1 MFQYFT
7 HFTLTLGIIPIIL
20 VWINRRKL
28 NAETYYFFPFIVL
41 LAIATLYELVGTL
54 VLKINVTNWFWIYL
68 FLEFSALSY
77 FFFKL
82 SIYRP
87 LSWIYSTLFVIL
99 YIILTVLRDN
109 NNDLMLEGYLST
121 FSFITFLSFI
131 ALWFRDLFKK
141 LSYPSLLNNNLF
153 YFIVGIMVYFAGTI
167 FLFLL
172 SDVIFNNQNKSFS
185 SFWMLNVLFSFIFR
199 ILIITGLWK
208 SRIK

>member
-7 HFTLTLGIIPIIL
+7 HFTLLLGIFPIIIF
-20 VWINRRKL
+20 WINRSKL
-28 NAETYYFFPFIVL
+28 NTETYYFFPFIAL
-41 LAIATLYELVGTL
+41 LAIATIYEFVGTL
-54 VLKINVTNWFWIYL
+54 VLKINVTYWFWIYL

-82 SIYRP
+82 RINRR
-87 LSWIYSTLFVIL
+87 LSWMYSALFLLL
-99 YIILTVLRDN
+99 YIALTVFHDN
-109 NNDLMLEGYLST
+109 DNDLLLEGYLST
-121 FSFITFLSFI
+121 FSFITFLSFV

-141 LSYPSLLNNNLF
+141 LSHPNLLDNNLF
-153 YFIVGIMVYFAGTI
+153 FFIVGIMVYFVGTI

-199 ILIITGLWK
+199 ILIIIGLWK